1 MHTAGTT
8 GDHAPWSGRGAF
20 LEVGAAVR
28 TLVARLV
35 TRAGGRPAP
44 LGRPSGPSAR
54 ARARSHRR
62 VTSREEPLV
71 DGSNGENGDTHVSL
85 TRST

>member
-8 GDHAPWSGRGAF
+8 GDHAKWSGRGAF

-35 TRAGGRPAP
+35 TGRQESSPA
-44 LGRPSGPSAR
+44 RPPEQTDCPRHEPG
-54 ARARSHRR
+54 SHRR
-62 VTSREEPLV
+62 VNQAGGT
-71 DGSNGENGDTHVSL
+71 
-85 TRST
+85 TR

>member
-44 LGRPSGPSAR
+44 LGRPSGPSAPG
-54 ARARSHRR
+54 
-62 VTSREEPLV
+62 TSQV
-71 DGSNGENGDTHVSL
+71 ATAGDQSRGT
-85 TRST
+85 TR